1 MLAQSHKPPP
11 LGSSSLLGFSL
22 DLIFLFFIFFFLLWL
37 EIIVFLILLHWL
49 LPFFFFQ
56 IFFVFVFN
64 YKNYWKYLLSK
75 TVQIILWKQNGL
87 FPKFCFTELAQ
98 CLLIPISLVI
108 AGTVKSTNKLFCTF
122 SAKHIYIYI
131 NCTVTKF
138 EMYSYNSKQECK
150 DNSKQEC
157 TFLFG
162 KLKRIQA
169 YKLSVNKKM
178 HKN

>member
-22 DLIFLFFIFFFLLWL
+22 DLIFFLLWL
-37 EIIVFLILLHWL
+37 EIIVFLIVLHWL
-49 LPFFFFQ
+49 LSFFFFQ

-138 EMYSYNSKQECK
+138 EMYSYNSKQEC
-150 DNSKQEC
+150 